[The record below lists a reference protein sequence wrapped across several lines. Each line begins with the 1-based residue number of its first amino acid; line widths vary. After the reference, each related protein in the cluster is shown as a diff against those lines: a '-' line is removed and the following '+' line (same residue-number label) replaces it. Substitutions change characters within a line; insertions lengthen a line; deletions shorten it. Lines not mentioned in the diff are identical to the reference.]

1 MWAVETIRGGDR
13 LSLRPN
19 GVARVGER
27 ASLVERAQEGDEAAF
42 TLLVA
47 QRQDQLIRLA
57 WSILRNEADAVDA
70 AQETCIAA
78 WRELP
83 RLRDPERF
91 DAWLTR
97 SLVNRCRDMLRRR
110 RRATI
115 REVRITDE
123 ARTLDPADAGAGSSG
138 GGVDDAYVD
147 ADAIR
152 RAFDLLKPDQRTYLA
167 LHYAEDRSIAEIAAI
182 VGAPQGTVKWRLS
195 RARQALERQLAR
207 QER

>member
-19 GVARVGER
+19 GVARVRER

-42 TLLVA
+42 TLLVS

-83 RLRDPERF
+83 RLRAPERF

-110 RRATI
+110 RRTTI
-115 REVRITDE
+115 REIRIPDGSL
-123 ARTLDPADAGAGSSG
+123 TLDPSGGSLGSSAG
-138 GGVDDAYVD
+138 GIGDAWVD

-152 RAFDLLKPDQRTYLA
+152 RAFDRLKPDDRTYLA
-167 LHYAEDRSIAEIAAI
+167 LHYAEDRSIAEISAI
-182 VGAPQGTVKWRLS
+182 VGAPEGTVKWRLS
-195 RARQALERQLAR
+195 KARRALEGLLAR

>member
-19 GVARVGER
+19 GVARVRER

-42 TLLVA
+42 TLLVS

-123 ARTLDPADAGAGSSG
+123 ARTLDPADAGVGSSG

-152 RAFDLLKPDQRTYLA
+152 RAFALLKPDQRTYLA
-167 LHYAEDRSIAEIAAI
+167 LHYAEDRSIAEISAI
-182 VGAPQGTVKWRLS
+182 VGAPEGTVKWRLS

>member
-1 MWAVETIRGGDR
+1 MAIVGDR
-13 LSLRPN
+13 M
-19 GVARVGER
+19 
-27 ASLVERAQEGDEAAF
+27 SLVERAQAGDETAF

-47 QRQDQLIRLA
+47 QRQDQLVRLA

-110 RRATI
+110 RRTTVREI
-115 REVRITDE
+115 RISDGSQ
-123 ARTLDPADAGAGSSG
+123 ALDPSGGSVGSSAG
-138 GGVDDAYVD
+138 GIGDAWAD

-152 RAFDLLKPDQRTYLA
+152 RAFDRLKPDDRTYLA
-167 LHYAEDRSIAEIAAI
+167 LRYGDELSIAEISAI
-182 VGAPQGTVKWRLS
+182 VGAPEGTVKWRLS

-207 QER
+207 QEP